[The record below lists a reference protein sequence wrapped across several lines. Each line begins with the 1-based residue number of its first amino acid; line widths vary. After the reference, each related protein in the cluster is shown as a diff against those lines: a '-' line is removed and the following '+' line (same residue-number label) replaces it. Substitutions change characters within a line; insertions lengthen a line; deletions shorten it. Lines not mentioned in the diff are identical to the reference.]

1 MDIQT
6 ISCVYFSPTGT
17 TRTIVGNTAAGMK
30 AGQIEMIDL
39 TKRSQCNVYNLEKGI
54 AIIGIPVYYGRVP
67 EEAVSRLELLTG
79 NKTPAVIVAVYGNR
93 AYDDALKELFDIA
106 TARGF
111 IPIAAGAFIG
121 EHSYSFSNYPI
132 AQGRPDASDL
142 EKARAFGN
150 KIREKVL
157 KFESVEKAALIDV
170 PGNFPY
176 VEPKTLLL
184 IKEARKTTS
193 YAPETDM
200 NLCTKCGKCTEV
212 CPTGAVSPDE
222 PYDTDKSQ
230 CIVCQAC
237 VKICPVAARQMNNE
251 TFGTRRKWLYDN
263 CRARKEPEWYL

>member
-1 MDIQT
+1 MDVQT

-17 TRTIVGNTAAGMK
+17 TRTIIENIAAGMH
-30 AGQIEMIDL
+30 AEQAVMVDM
-39 TKRSQCNVYNLEKGI
+39 TKRSNRTLQTFDKGI
-54 AIIGIPVYYGRVP
+54 VIIGVPVYYGRVP

-121 EHSYSFSNYPI
+121 EHSYSSSAYTI
-132 AQGRPDASDL
+132 GQGRPDASDL
-142 EKARAFGN
+142 EKARAFGD

-157 KFESVEKAALIDV
+157 QFESVEKAALADV

-184 IKEARKTTS
+184 IREARKTTS

-200 NLCTKCGKCTEV
+200 DLCIRCGKCAEI

-263 CRARKEPEWYL
+263 CRTRKEPEWYI